1 MSCKVLTKE
10 EFMQKVKEHQEKK
23 KKLEEKM
30 AKEADSFRRER
41 NLKIILRKV
50 DIREVIK

>member
-10 EFMQKVKEHQEKK
+10 EFMKKVKEDQEKK
-23 KKLEEKM
+23 RKLEEKM

-41 NLKIILRKV
+41 KFKNYLKKSRYK
-50 DIREVIK
+50 RGY